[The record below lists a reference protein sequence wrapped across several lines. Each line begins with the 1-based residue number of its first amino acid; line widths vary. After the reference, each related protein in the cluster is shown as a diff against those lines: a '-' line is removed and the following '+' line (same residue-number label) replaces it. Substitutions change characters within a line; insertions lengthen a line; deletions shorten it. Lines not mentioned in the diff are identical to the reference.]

1 MSVWKPVLAVLLVFV
16 AGLVAGV
23 EGTRMI
29 EQWHERQDA
38 AHPQAYNQRLT
49 DAAELQLVRQLK
61 LGPLQ
66 RPRIRQIL
74 LEMQGQLKLINQET
88 QPRRALV
95 VSNAAAQIELI
106 LGPAQK
112 RQFEIL
118 KQENRSL
125 LPQRPALLNNQ

>member
-29 EQWHERQDA
+29 EQWHQRQDA
-38 AHPQAYNQRLT
+38 AHPQAANQKLS
-49 DAAELQLVRQLK
+49 DAAELQLVRKLN

-66 RPRIRQIL
+66 RQRVREVL
-74 LEMQGQLKLINQET
+74 AEMQGQLKLINQET
-88 QPRRALV
+88 QPRRAQV

-106 LGPAQK
+106 LGPLQK
-112 RQFEIL
+112 ARFELL
-118 KQENRSL
+118 KEEARAL
-125 LPQRPALLNNQ
+125 FPQKPAVTNN